1 MPHDPCVLSRTKC
14 KTTLRSRRPF
24 CYTYRVNVK
33 SAYTNVHDSRSDDLV
48 AEIARAYYERDL
60 TQQGVAEQFGIS
72 RSQISR
78 YLQEARDRDIVQ
90 IRIVAPETRD
100 ADAEGRLREWFPHLR
115 EAVVAAV
122 FSDHHLVARR
132 AVARASARVLGG
144 LVKPGDTV
152 CFGAGRTLGEMV
164 GLLEPGR
171 IDGVTIAQ
179 AMGNAGHEGL
189 DIDYN
194 AIAGAAAAAF
204 AGRSVQINAPAILG
218 RGSSAADLEASN
230 PQIREALAVARSADV
245 YVMGVG
251 SMTSDEIYVTT
262 GLISLEELG
271 EVGADGA
278 VGDLCG
284 NFFDIDGRECPN
296 PFGER
301 VVGIRLSDLRKAP
314 VVIGCVAGTEKVRAI
329 VGALTGRFLNALVTD
344 EHTAHGVLEIMEGR
358 GRERHLAGKRAV
370 AGSISSRRLR

>member
-1 MPHDPCVLSRTKC
+1 MT
-14 KTTLRSRRPF
+14 
-24 CYTYRVNVK
+24 VK
-33 SAYTNVHDSRSDDLV
+33 SARTNVQDSRADDLV

-60 TQQGVAEQFGIS
+60 TQQRVAEQFGIS

-78 YLQEARDRDIVQ
+78 YLQEARERDIVQ

-100 ADAEGRLREWFPHLR
+100 SDAEARLRAWFPDLR
-115 EAVVAAV
+115 DVVVAAV
-122 FSDHHLVARR
+122 FSDHDLVARR
-132 AVARASARVLGG
+132 AVARAAAHLLGG
-144 LVKPGDTV
+144 LVKPGATV
-152 CFGAGRTLGEMV
+152 CFGAGRTLAEMV

-171 IDGVTIAQ
+171 IGGVTIAQ

-194 AIAGAAAAAF
+194 AIAGAAATAF

-218 RGSSAADLEASN
+218 RGASAAELERSN
-230 PQIREALAVARSADV
+230 PQIRDALAVARSADI
-245 YVMGVG
+245 YVLGVG

-262 GLISLEELG
+262 GLISPEELG
-271 EVGADGA
+271 ELGAEGA

-284 NFFDIDGRECPN
+284 NFFDIDGRPHPGPLE
-296 PFGER
+296 ER

-314 VVIGCVAGTEKVRAI
+314 VVIGCVAGTEKVPAI

-344 EHTAHGVLEIMEGR
+344 EHTAHGVLELMEGR
-358 GRERHLAGKRAV
+358 GRGHVGGGNSPAG
-370 AGSISSRRLR
+370 GTESRRRVR

>member
-1 MPHDPCVLSRTKC
+1 LRP
-14 KTTLRSRRPF
+14 TTAF
-24 CYTYRVNVK
+24 CYTYAVAVK
-33 SAYTNVHDSRSDDLV
+33 SARTNVQESRSDDLV

-60 TQQGVAEQFGIS
+60 TQQRVAEQFGIS

-100 ADAEGRLREWFPHLR
+100 SDAEVRLRAWFPHLR

-122 FSDHHLVARR
+122 FSDHELVARR
-132 AVARASARVLGG
+132 SVARAAARLLDG
-144 LVKPGDTV
+144 LVKPGATV
-152 CFGAGRTLGEMV
+152 CFGAGRTLAEMV

-171 IDGVTIAQ
+171 IRGVTVAQ

-189 DIDYN
+189 EIDYN

-218 RGSSAADLEASN
+218 PGARAADLEASN
-230 PQIREALAVARSADV
+230 PQIREALAIARSADLF
-245 YVMGVG
+245 VMGIG

-262 GLISLEELG
+262 GLISPEEL
-271 EVGADGA
+271 EAVSAEGA

-284 NFFDIDGRECPN
+284 NFFDIDGRPHLG
-296 PFGER
+296 PFEER
-301 VVGIRLSDLRKAP
+301 IVGIRLSDLRTAP
-314 VVIGCVAGTEKVRAI
+314 VAIGCVAGIEKVPAI
-329 VGALTGRFLNALVTD
+329 VGALTGRYLNALVTD
-344 EHTAHGVLEIMEGR
+344 EHTAHGVLELMEGR
-358 GRERHLAGKRAV
+358 GRGHAGDGK
-370 AGSISSRRLR
+370 